1 MELSTAHSD
10 MLFDDIHAKVNRL
23 NTTFRHT
30 NLTNFTFTYLDWS
43 TTVIMDKIETMLVTY
58 LQQKTHLF
66 AHARLGVV
74 SMH

>member
-1 MELSTAHSD
+1 
-10 MLFDDIHAKVNRL
+10 MLFDDIYAKVNRL

-30 NLTNFTFTYLDWS
+30 NLTNFTFTYLGWS
-43 TTVIMDKIETMLVTY
+43 TTVIMDKIKTMPVTY